1 MTKEFLQGNV
11 AAGKSALKNGL
22 EFFCGYPI
30 TPSTELLE
38 YVATVMD
45 QRHFV
50 NAFSE
55 LETINL
61 MYGAGAC
68 GKRTLTATSGCG
80 LSLMREGLSY
90 MVGAKV
96 PGVLFN
102 VMRYGPGL
110 GGITPSNEDINMC
123 WGVGHG
129 QSKVPILTPSSVQE
143 IADCMMYAFD
153 IADALRIP
161 VIIMVDAILGQMY
174 EPVEIHK
181 SEFTINKDWRVGQN
195 KHNIIS
201 SRKTAIRKVI
211 QSYKSF
217 ADEMEEQTDFI
228 MEREKNMFSVC
239 KTFIPETIKVKK
251 DDKRGLFGEYITAIG
266 TTGRVIQEVADKLDI
281 GYFVP
286 ILLNPFICDI
296 INVKKLTVV
305 EVGGTSLYDIMKYH
319 FPRAEI
325 KSIVFS
331 HSIPDTDEI
340 IERM

>member
-1 MTKEFLQGNV
+1 MKEFLMGNV
-11 AAGKSALKNGL
+11 AAVKAALMNGL
-22 EFFCGYPI
+22 DFFCGYPL
-30 TPSTELLE
+30 TPSSEALE
-38 YVATVMD
+38 YAAEKMN
-45 QRHFV
+45 QKIFI

-61 MYGAGAC
+61 LYGAGAA
-68 GKRTLTATSGCG
+68 GKRCLTATSGCG

-96 PGVLFN
+96 PAVIYN
-102 VMRYGPGL
+102 VSRYGPGL

-143 IADCMMYAFD
+143 IADSMMYAFD
-153 IADALRIP
+153 IADTLRIP
-161 VIIMVDAILGQMY
+161 VIVMVDAILGQMY

-195 KHNIIS
+195 KHNVIS
-201 SRKTAIRKVI
+201 SRKTTIRKVI

-217 ADEMEEQTDFI
+217 ANEMEEQTDFI

-239 KTFIPETIKVKK
+239 KTFIPETVKVKK

-286 ILLNPFICDI
+286 ILLNPFVCELTNI
-296 INVKKLTVV
+296 KKLTVV
-305 EVGGTSLYDIMKYH
+305 EVGGTQLFDIMKYH

-331 HSIPDTDEI
+331 HSIPDIEEI
-340 IERM
+340 IERMK